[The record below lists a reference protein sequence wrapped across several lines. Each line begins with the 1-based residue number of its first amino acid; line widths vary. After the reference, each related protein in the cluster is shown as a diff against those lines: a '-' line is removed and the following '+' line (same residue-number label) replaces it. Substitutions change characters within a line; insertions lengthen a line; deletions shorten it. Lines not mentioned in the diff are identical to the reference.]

1 MSAQASQHLS
11 GAQPPGAVAGRR
23 RAQLVANGAKAEQRL
38 SRADVQAL
46 QVDPSPAS
54 RAALATK
61 FGRQYDQ
68 LVEGRTR
75 ALAEAVLQLLVR
87 DAEPQVRQALAQAVA
102 ASPSLPHAVALR
114 LARDDLNVA
123 RPILELSPVLGD
135 DDLAQIVRAHAVPCA
150 LTVAGRSHLSEKVS
164 ELLVDTN
171 EPQVVA
177 ALLDNSGAE
186 LSAATCRRIR
196 ETYGEDRS
204 IQDRLIRRPN
214 LPYELVDDLLTAIG
228 TRLEWQVLCERRMS
242 KADARQ
248 LMAAMRDRATASI
261 DATDGGEG
269 SVERQLRHR
278 LASGELGP
286 EEVLGMLRDGTI
298 VEVESSLALLAGVG
312 PARAHQL
319 LHSAD
324 PRALAAL
331 CARAKFGAPH
341 YVALRMALDLAEQG
355 FEGSEPEATYAPEM
369 IKTVQGQY
377 DLARADRSQIAFWF
391 TT

>member
-1 MSAQASQHLS
+1 MSAQAILHLS
-11 GAQPPGAVAGRR
+11 GAQPGPVAGRR

-68 LVEGRTR
+68 LIEGRTR
-75 ALAEAVLQLLVR
+75 ALADAVLELLVR

-102 ASPSLPHAVALR
+102 ASPGLPQAVAGR
-114 LARDDLNVA
+114 LARDDLKVA
-123 RPILELSPVLGD
+123 RPILELSPVLSD
-135 DDLAQIVRAHAVPCA
+135 DDLGQIVRAHAATHA
-150 LTVAGRSHLSEKVS
+150 LAVAGRGRLSEALC
-164 ELLVDTN
+164 ELLVDTKN
-171 EPQVVA
+171 TEVVA
-177 ALLDNSGAE
+177 ALLGNGGAE

-196 ETYGEDRS
+196 KDHGDNPAL
-204 IQDRLIRRPN
+204 QDRLMRRPN

-228 TRLEWQVLCERRMS
+228 ARLEWPVLCARRMS
-242 KADARQ
+242 KAEARQ
-248 LMAAMRDRATASI
+248 LMAAVRERASI
-261 DATDGGEG
+261 DPRDGADA

-286 EEVLGMLRDGTI
+286 EDVLRMLRDGAI
-298 VEVESSLALLAGVG
+298 VEVEACLALLADVG
-312 PARAHQL
+312 LARARQL
-319 LHSAD
+319 LHATD
-324 PRALAAL
+324 QRALAAL

-341 YVALRMALDLAEQG
+341 YIAMRMVLDLAEQG
-355 FEGSEPEATYAPEM
+355 FEGGEPEPAYSPET
-369 IKTVQGQY
+369 IKAVQRQY